1 MPLVLQPAAIRN
13 NATTASAAIGKTRFN
28 FIYISLIQNSATQAR
43 SQPRFLQRAVPRRGI
58 RHRTCGKRL
67 FRMAYYLGVDGGAS
81 KTAALVTDD
90 TGRALGDGLAGPSN
104 HLRVGIETA
113 ARNIERAVNKALV
126 AADVAS
132 REIGWTYCGIAG
144 ADHPAHRQ
152 EVVDSLSVFFPRGNF
167 TVDNDARIALSGAIG
182 FGAGVV
188 VIAGTGSVCV
198 GRNDAGDEARAGG
211 WGPLVGDEGSGFA
224 IARAGLAAI
233 LRAYDG
239 RGPATLMTELLKRDY
254 DMTPPDLPRFVY
266 ATTTHAD
273 DIARVGK
280 LVIDAAEN
288 GDAPAHEIIERAG
301 GELGSCVLAVAS
313 RLGLTSIDFPVA
325 YVGGAFNAGETLLAP
340 MRRAVVAA
348 APRARIVAPAHTP
361 VEGAARMAI
370 RAATHPRP
378 ARAGA

>member
-1 MPLVLQPAAIRN
+1 M
-13 NATTASAAIGKTRFN
+13 T
-28 FIYISLIQNSATQAR
+28 
-43 SQPRFLQRAVPRRGI
+43 
-58 RHRTCGKRL
+58 
-67 FRMAYYLGVDGGAS
+67 YYLGVDGGAS

-90 TGRALGDGLAGPSN
+90 TGLALGDGLAGPSN

-126 AADVAS
+126 AANVGS
-132 REIGWTYCGIAG
+132 REIAWTYCGIAG

-182 FGAGVV
+182 FGPGVV
-188 VIAGTGSVCV
+188 VIAGTGSVAV
-198 GRNDAGDEARAGG
+198 GRNEAGEEARAGG
-211 WGPLVGDEGSGFA
+211 WGPIVGDEGSGFA
-224 IARAGLAAI
+224 IARAGLASI
-233 LRAYDG
+233 LRAHDG

-254 DMTPPDLPRFVY
+254 DMAPPDLPRFVY
-266 ATTTHAD
+266 AQTTHAD

-288 GDAPAHEIIERAG
+288 GDACADEIVQRAG
-301 GELGSCVLAVAS
+301 GELASAVLAVAK
-313 RLGLTSIDFPVA
+313 RLGMTPTDFPVA

-340 MRRAVVAA
+340 MRSAILAA
-348 APRARIVAPAHTP
+348 APRARIVPPVHTP

-378 ARAGA
+378 TRAGA

>member
-1 MPLVLQPAAIRN
+1 
-13 NATTASAAIGKTRFN
+13 
-28 FIYISLIQNSATQAR
+28 
-43 SQPRFLQRAVPRRGI
+43 
-58 RHRTCGKRL
+58 
-67 FRMAYYLGVDGGAS
+67 MAYYLGVDGGAS

-90 TGRALGDGLAGPSN
+90 TGRALGSGIAGPSN

-126 AADVAS
+126 TADVAS
-132 REIGWTYCGIAG
+132 REIIWTYCGIAG

-182 FGAGVV
+182 FGPGVV
-188 VIAGTGSVCV
+188 IIAGTGSVAV
-198 GRNDAGDEARAGG
+198 GRNAAGDEARAGG
-211 WGPLVGDEGSGFA
+211 WGPIVGDEGSGYA
-224 IARAGLAAI
+224 IARAGLAAV
-233 LRAYDG
+233 LHAYDG
-239 RGPATLMTELLKRDY
+239 RGPATLMTEYLRRDY
-254 DMTPPDLPRFVY
+254 EMAPADLPRFVY

-280 LVIDAAEN
+280 LVIDAAES
-288 GDAPAHEIIERAG
+288 GDPVAAAIVSSAG
-301 GELGSCVLAVAS
+301 GELARSALAVAQ
-313 RLGLTSIDFPVA
+313 RLSLVPTDFPVA

-340 MRRAVVAA
+340 MRSAILAA
-348 APRARIVAPAHTP
+348 APRARIVPPANTP

-370 RAATHPRP
+370 RAATNPRP